1 MITYRIR
8 KYPLKVKLN
17 LSLFYG
23 FFRMIFDWK
32 TDPSC
37 EYNWRWKT
45 SPPPPL
51 LSCSR
56 TDVRWESPMKWKYNH
71 IWIDWFLLGVRPH
84 KQDPMGCH
92 LPQSCC
98 NSSIHNRNRKK
109 NGIRTTF
116 GRVSSQRP
124 ELLIFHFKT
133 SWCLHPVSP
142 SSLKLLVVP
151 SELPT
156 LTFLWFISNLDISH
170 LVLTINGSLSFG
182 HLSTKVGNTG
192 CWYHVMIL
200 PFWETATL
208 CNPKFCSMFGR
219 QLWKRFKGRL
229 LPK

>member
-1 MITYRIR
+1 MIAYRSR
-8 KYPLKVKLN
+8 KKPFKSQTKS

-109 NGIRTTF
+109 MVYVPLHHLWKSLSSEARVVNFSFWNFVMPPSNVTFLVETFGGGIR
-116 GRVSSQRP
+116 VSN
-124 ELLIFHFKT
+124 
-133 SWCLHPVSP
+133 
-142 SSLKLLVVP
+142 
-151 SELPT
+151 
-156 LTFLWFISNLDISH
+156 SN
-170 LVLTINGSLSFG
+170 
-182 HLSTKVGNTG
+182 
-192 CWYHVMIL
+192 IL
-200 PFWETATL
+200 
-208 CNPKFCSMFGR
+208 MV
-219 QLWKRFKGRL
+219 
-229 LPK
+229 

>member
-1 MITYRIR
+1 
-8 KYPLKVKLN
+8 
-17 LSLFYG
+17 
-23 FFRMIFDWK
+23 MIFDWK

-109 NGIRTTF
+109 M
-116 GRVSSQRP
+116 VYVPLHHLWKSSPQRP
-124 ELLIFHFKT
+124 KLLIFHFGT
-133 SWCLHPVSP
+133 SWCHHPMSP
-142 SSLKLLVVP
+142 SSLKLLVVA
-151 SELPT
+151 SEFPT
-156 LTFLWFISNLDISH
+156 LTFWWFKSNLVVIAH
-170 LVLTINGSLSFG
+170 LVLNINGRLSFR

-192 CWYHVMIL
+192 YHVMIL

-208 CNPKFCSMFGR
+208 CNPKFCRTFGR
-219 QLWKRFKGRL
+219 HLWKRFKGRP
-229 LPK
+229 LPKYVQKC